1 MSAVGSPS
9 HAISILEVRVKRDVI
24 ERRQDMQVVRRRDT
38 PTGRRS
44 FTARLCITRRPLS
57 SPPVTILVR
66 DITDGTG
73 GGEAR
78 ANRDYV
84 RAAPLGKCV
93 QIPARRD
100 HHGWTDCEGR
110 CVGR

>member
-1 MSAVGSPS
+1 MASPS

-24 ERRQDMQVVRRRDT
+24 ERRQDMLVVRRRDT
-38 PTGRRS
+38 PMGRRS

-57 SPPVTILVR
+57 STPPVTILVR

-78 ANRDYV
+78 AIGTHN
-84 RAAPLGKCV
+84 
-93 QIPARRD
+93 
-100 HHGWTDCEGR
+100 
-110 CVGR
+110 